1 MIDRYSL
8 PEATAIWTEEAKYNA
23 WLQVELAACRAMAD
37 ARIMPKGAY
46 ERLKRKARVNVGK
59 IQENELVV
67 KHDIIAFTMA
77 IEELVGEDAQYFH
90 YGLTSSD
97 VLDTALALQLKK
109 SGELILK
116 EMKALAKALRKLAL
130 DVKKLPAIG
139 RSHGIHAEPLSFGLR
154 FLSHY
159 AELQRN
165 RERFARALEGVS
177 VGMFSG
183 AVGSYGTLPPAIE
196 KKACAHLGLAPEAVS
211 TQVIPRDR
219 HAEYFQAIAMI
230 GSGIERMSVELRHL
244 QRTEVGE
251 VEEGFSAGQKGSSA
265 MPHKKNPISAENLTG
280 CARLLRG
287 YAQAATENIPLWH
300 ERDISHSS
308 VERVIGPDATILA
321 HYMLVRSR
329 KLIEGLK
336 VKEGKVRANLALTR
350 GLVYSGAVLLAL
362 VEAGLARDGAYR
374 LVQKHALEAW
384 KGGPAL
390 KERLLSDPD
399 VLQWLKRKEI
409 EAVFHEGRG
418 LEHVEH
424 TYKEVFRRYP
434 L

>member
-8 PEATAIWTEEAKYNA
+8 PEASAFWSEEAKYNN
-23 WLQVELAACRAMAD
+23 WLKVELAACRAMVD
-37 ARIMPKGAY
+37 HKIMPLDAFK
-46 ERLKRKARVNVGK
+46 RLSRKAKIDVAK
-59 IQENELVV
+59 IQANEEVV

-77 IEELVGEDAQYFH
+77 IEELVGDDAQYFH

-97 VLDTALALQLKK
+97 VIDTAFALQLKGV
-109 SGELILK
+109 SELILE
-116 EMKALAKALRKLAL
+116 EMNGLAKALKKLAT
-130 DVKKLPAIG
+130 DTKKLPAIG

-165 RERFARALEGVS
+165 RERFERALESVS

-183 AVGSYGTLPPAIE
+183 AVGSYGTLPPSVE
-196 KKACAHLGLAPEAVS
+196 KKACAYLGLQPEAVS

-219 HAEYFQAIAMI
+219 HAEFFHALAMI

-251 VEEGFSAGQKGSSA
+251 VEEGFSHGQKGSSA

-280 CARLLRG
+280 GARLLRG
-287 YAQAATENIPLWH
+287 YAQAALENIPLWH

-308 VERVIGPDATILA
+308 VERVIGPDATILT
-321 HYMLVRSR
+321 HYMLVRAR
-329 KLIEGLK
+329 RLIEGLR
-336 VKEGKVRANLALTR
+336 VKESQVRANLNLTR

-362 VEAGLARDGAYR
+362 VEAGLNRDAAYR

-384 KGGPAL
+384 KGGPNL
-390 KERLLSDPD
+390 KERLLSDQD
-399 VLQWLKRKEI
+399 VLQYMKKKDV

-418 LEHVEH
+418 LEHAEH

-434 L
+434 I